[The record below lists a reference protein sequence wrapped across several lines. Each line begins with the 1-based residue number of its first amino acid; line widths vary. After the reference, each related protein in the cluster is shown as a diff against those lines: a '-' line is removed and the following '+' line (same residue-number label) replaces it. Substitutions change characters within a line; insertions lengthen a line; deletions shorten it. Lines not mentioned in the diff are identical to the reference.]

1 MWYQF
6 WSSDQSLLQC
16 ENRMNDM
23 QSVAE
28 TQECGNKYLASLG
41 AAHRKGSYRNTGS
54 SSMSVG
60 NGWLPED
67 I

>member
-1 MWYQF
+1 
-6 WSSDQSLLQC
+6 
-16 ENRMNDM
+16 MNDM

-60 NGWLPED
+60 NGCLPED